1 LKHPSVKLKCYF
13 TFILPDSKEK
23 EPRSGPPLS
32 EVMKVSRKLRIKNP
46 SRGYSI
52 RKTYLKIATYRPS
65 RSLIAAIVI
74 GISIFLLGGGIYD
87 IFMEPLAVL
96 PVGAGR
102 FLAYIPYRINEQLL
116 VGSIGVMILYAMGAL
131 GLILIYHSTRYVHNL
146 RHASI
151 LMAIGAGLLLIS
163 FITVESILFWIIHY
177 R

>member
-1 LKHPSVKLKCYF
+1 
-13 TFILPDSKEK
+13 
-23 EPRSGPPLS
+23 
-32 EVMKVSRKLRIKNP
+32 MKVSRELRRKNP
-46 SRGYSI
+46 GWSYSI
-52 RKTYLKIATYRPS
+52 RKAYIKISTYHPP

-116 VGSIGVMILYAMGAL
+116 VGSIGVMILYALGSL
-131 GLILIYHSTRYVHNL
+131 GLILIYYSTRYVHNQ

-151 LMAIGAGLLLIS
+151 LIGVGVGLLLIS
-163 FITVESILFWIIHY
+163 FIMVESILFWIMHY
-177 R
+177 Q

>member
-1 LKHPSVKLKCYF
+1 MLFHIYFHKIPGESRLISV
-13 TFILPDSKEK
+13 EQ
-23 EPRSGPPLS
+23 
-32 EVMKVSRKLRIKNP
+32 VMKVSRKPRGKNP

-52 RKTYLKIATYRPS
+52 RKTYVKIATYRPP
-65 RSLIAAIVI
+65 RSLIAAIII

-116 VGSIGVMILYAMGAL
+116 VGSIGVMILYALGSL
-131 GLILIYHSTRYVHNL
+131 GLILIYYSTRYVHDQ

-151 LMAIGAGLLLIS
+151 LMWIGVGFLLIS
-163 FITVESILFWIIHY
+163 FIMVESILFWIMHY
-177 R
+177 Q